1 MKKFRLNQKFK
12 HWPGKTITESDN
24 NLFCLVTQNSHPLHI
39 DKNYAKKTQ
48 FKKRV
53 VVGTYVFS
61 LVVGLT
67 VKDISMNA
75 IANLNYS
82 KVNHLGPT
90 FIGDTLYAK
99 SEIVEIK
106 KSRKDSK
113 KKIIKIKTIA
123 FNQKN
128 KDILEFHREMLIKD

>member
-39 DKNYAKKTQ
+39 DKNYAKKTH

-67 VKDISMNA
+67 VRDISMNA

-106 KSRKDSK
+106 KSRKDSR
-113 KKIIKIKTIA
+113 KKIIKIKTVA

-128 KDILEFHREMLIKD
+128 KDILEFYREMLIKD

>member
-1 MKKFRLNQKFK
+1 MKKFKLNQKFK

-39 DKNYAKKTQ
+39 DKNFAKKTQ

-82 KVNHLGPT
+82 NVNHLAPT

-99 SEIVEIK
+99 SEIIEIK

-113 KKIIKIKTIA
+113 KKIIKIKTVA
-123 FNQKN
+123 FNQNNKN
-128 KDILEFHREMLIKD
+128 ILEFQREILIKN

>member
-1 MKKFRLNQKFK
+1 MKKFKLNQKFN
-12 HWPGKTITESDN
+12 HWPGKTVTESDN
-24 NLFCLVTQNSHPLHI
+24 NLFCLVTQNSHPLHL
-39 DKNYAKKTQ
+39 DKNFAKKTQ

-67 VKDISMNA
+67 VKDISLNA
-75 IANLNYS
+75 IVNLNYS
-82 KVNHLGPT
+82 TVSHLGPT

-99 SEIVEIK
+99 SEILEIR
-106 KSRKDSK
+106 KSSK
-113 KKIIKIKTIA
+113 NSRKKIIKIKTIA

-128 KDILEFHREMLIKD
+128 KDVLEFNREILIKD

>member
-1 MKKFRLNQKFK
+1 MKKFKLNQKFK

-39 DKNYAKKTQ
+39 DKNFAKKTQ

-82 KVNHLGPT
+82 NVNHLAPT

-99 SEIVEIK
+99 SEIIEIK
-106 KSRKDSK
+106 KSRKDLK
-113 KKIIKIKTIA
+113 KKIIKIKTVA
-123 FNQKN
+123 FNQNNKN
-128 KDILEFHREMLIKD
+128 ILEFQREILIKN